1 MRGFDMTEEIYELDG
16 ILYQDIK
23 DLIFDKQSLENILFG
38 PYKLIFVENE
48 ELVEFIT
55 KLTQYGYENMALD
68 YVESIHDKIL
78 LDFSNFKTHE
88 SKIK

>member
-1 MRGFDMTEEIYELDG
+1 MTEEIYELDG